1 MCLDNN
7 GESAYLS
14 TLKKIDFYSVSKDGK
29 TLNLI
34 MGDIAVMLF
43 KKNKCNVAVQVAFKS
58 FEHIF
63 TKGFLNLEL
72 RQLKY

>member
-43 KKNKCNVAVQVAFKS
+43 KKK
-58 FEHIF
+58 
-63 TKGFLNLEL
+63 
-72 RQLKY
+72 